1 MISTSTPI
9 CQGKPLPQFVR
20 DLLSAPPRRG
30 GGLHNWLFRTARVL
44 HPFRSREEII
54 DLLRAAAGGEP
65 VKSGEIE
72 SAVDSSAGCAWIP
85 GASGGM
91 EKKKSRWPTL
101 NTAKRASIIESGA
114 GLADLWELSPN
125 PRVDEESK
133 TEAIIDALFPGD
145 PWLCCGFSNDRFHTR
160 RRSDWRGALSEMQLI
175 VPNPMSDEW
184 GTTKEGKKSQHTLS
198 NTGPRRFLV
207 VEQDSGTPDEQA
219 SVLVHLAKIAPLA
232 LAVHSGSKSI
242 HGWFYCEGKAE
253 EPLRRFM
260 NYAVSLGA
268 DRATWTRSQFVRMP
282 DGARDNG
289 KRQAVYFFNPE
300 VVKDEY

>member
-1 MISTSTPI
+1 MTSHSQQSY
-9 CQGKPLPQFVR
+9 QGKPLPRFVR
-20 DLLSAPPRRG
+20 DLLSAPPQRG

-54 DLLRAAAGGEP
+54 DLLRAATNGEQ

-85 GASGGM
+85 GATAM
-91 EKKKSRWPTL
+91 PFKKISAWPTL
-101 NTAKRASIIESGA
+101 DQTKRAAIIASGA
-114 GLADLWELSPN
+114 GHDDLWEMSP
-125 PRVDEESK
+125 RTLHDESY
-133 TEAIIDALFPGD
+133 TEAIIDTLFPGD
-145 PWLCCGFSNDRFHTR
+145 PLLCCGQTSSKFATR
-160 RRSDWRGALSEMQLI
+160 PRSEWRGKLSTLQLI
-175 VPNPMSDEW
+175 VPSPMTSVY

-207 VEQDSGTPDEQA
+207 VEQDSGMPDEQA
-219 SVLVHLAKIAPLA
+219 SVLVHLAKFAPLV

-253 EPLRRFM
+253 EQLRRFM

-282 DGARDNG
+282 DGTRDNG
-289 KRQAVYFFNPE
+289 NRQSVYFFNPE
-300 VVKDEY
+300 VLKNDR